1 MSKTKLQRV
10 LLEAMAWYG
19 YHGKEYFW
27 ISGILLVICGTI
39 GLLGNILTIVVLCRP
54 RMRKSVFYNLLLAL
68 ACFDTLFILSYG
80 GSLGY
85 RSLTLPPYDDWV
97 GGVCYPVREVCMIGS
112 IYMTVAISMERYLGI
127 CHPHL
132 QFSRRA
138 LVYVLPVVFISF
150 AFTFPKFLENKYFF
164 VNGTLVLEHQD
175 FRKTK
180 HYKNTYRLWASVIF
194 KTIIP
199 LVSLLFLN
207 GSIIAVIKK
216 TTHPQRT
223 QSRPEGNSTKILFC
237 IVFMFLILHVPR
249 VAKKYGIFYDRM
261 DMTYYRWAIP
271 ISGLALIINSSVNF
285 IIYAMV
291 GRNFREEFF
300 QVFKYGKDPALNTI
314 SSECGEDCI

>member
-1 MSKTKLQRV
+1 
-10 LLEAMAWYG
+10 MAWYG

-97 GGVCYPVREVCMIGS
+97 GGVCYPVREVCMVGS

-132 QFSRRA
+132 QFSRVA
-138 LVYVLPVVFISF
+138 MVVVFSLPH
-150 AFTFPKFLENKYFF
+150 AFITFVLGYTVSGPIYFWC
-164 VNGTLVLEHQD
+164 
-175 FRKTK
+175 R
-180 HYKNTYRLWASVIF
+180 VIF

-199 LVSLLFLN
+199 LVALLFLN
-207 GSIIAVIKK
+207 GSIIAVIKR
-216 TTHPQRT
+216 TIHPQRT
-223 QSRPEGNSTKILFC
+223 QDKTEAKTTKILFC
-237 IVFMFLILHVPR
+237 IVLVFLILHIPR
-249 VAKKYGIFYDRM
+249 VAFNITYFYDGW
-261 DMTYYRWAIP
+261 YWLGA
-271 ISGLALIINSSVNF
+271 LARLSLIINSSINF
-285 IIYAMV
+285 LIYSMV
-291 GRNFREEFF
+291 GSKFRAEFVQIF
-300 QVFKYGKDPALNTI
+300 QFKKPHVSKCSNEKGEVFNLK
-314 SSECGEDCI
+314 